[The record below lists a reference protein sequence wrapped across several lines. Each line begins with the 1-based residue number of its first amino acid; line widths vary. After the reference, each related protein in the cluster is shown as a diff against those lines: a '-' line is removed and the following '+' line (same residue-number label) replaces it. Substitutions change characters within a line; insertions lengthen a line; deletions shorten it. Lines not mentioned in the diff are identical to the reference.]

1 MQFDAKGP
9 FPLPFKGKGGR
20 VDWRLRSLRQRLDY
34 TRAMR
39 DEIGQCMLA
48 LIDQFQQTFR
58 PPRPAH
64 LTLHKTGSSQYVRWR
79 LRGSRLVKQQYFELS
94 ANEVGMNLLSSLSP
108 PAREVYLEFEQE
120 RLKLNLLYG
129 MQHYEVR
136 SLQRYLDTVHK
147 LDELKRGV

>member
-9 FPLPFKGKGGR
+9 FPLPFKGKGGQD
-20 VDWRLRSLRQRLDY
+20 DWRPRSLRRRLDH
-34 TRAMR
+34 TCALR
-39 DEIGQCMLA
+39 DEIEQCMRG
-48 LIDQFQQTFR
+48 LIDRFKQTFR

-94 ANEVGMNLLSSLSP
+94 ANEVGMNLLQSLSP
-108 PAREVYLEFEQE
+108 PAREVYLAFEQE

-129 MQHYEVR
+129 LHHYEVR
-136 SLQRYLDTVHK
+136 SLKRHLDTIHK
-147 LDELKRGV
+147 LEVLKREI